1 MKWNW
6 VLLQEESYHK
16 NTALTLYKIQGLVT
30 QLSDGW
36 DIMKLFCENCHKT
49 LRLVWLLS
57 PSSFTVCLFVA
68 SDWSVSV
75 ALQPLIGQF
84 QDISVCLKSLHPGPP
99 GHRDTLP
106 VLVPDPEIWT

>member
-49 LRLVWLLS
+49 LRLVWHSLS
-57 PSSFTVCLFVA
+57 AFLR
-68 SDWSVSV
+68 
-75 ALQPLIGQF
+75 PLVGQF
-84 QDISVCLKSLHPGPP
+84 PSRYDL
-99 GHRDTLP
+99 
-106 VLVPDPEIWT
+106 